1 MLNQLEREL
10 QNWFVKDDQE
20 DSILNKKEEVF
31 YPRTFFQETLT
42 CYEKMLNDIYR
53 NTADKFKLYKGII
66 KSLGLNFQK
75 FDKLVDEITDLPR
88 TDVQKKFN
96 SSRSD
101 SKSKKVIQ
109 STFENSNN
117 NIKRK
122 NKRTE
127 AVSEQPI

>member
-53 NTADKFKLYKGII
+53 NTADKFKQYKGII
-66 KSLGLNFQK
+66 KSLGLTFQK

-88 TDVQKKFN
+88 TDV
-96 SSRSD
+96 
-101 SKSKKVIQ
+101 
-109 STFENSNN
+109 
-117 NIKRK
+117 
-122 NKRTE
+122 
-127 AVSEQPI
+127 

>member
-1 MLNQLEREL
+1 
-10 QNWFVKDDQE
+10 
-20 DSILNKKEEVF
+20 
-31 YPRTFFQETLT
+31 
-42 CYEKMLNDIYR
+42 MLNDIYR